1 MLSGGRPAHRGHG
14 ARDVAVDALRR
25 TGMLARANVRAG
37 ELTLLERKRLELSRA
52 LSTDPEVLLL
62 DEIAGGLTDGEV
74 MDLIETIKGIHAA
87 GVSIIWIEH
96 IVHALLKVV
105 DRMLA
110 MDYGRKLIE
119 GDPHSIIE
127 GMIIG
132 AYAIGAT
139 EGYIYVRAEYPLA
152 VQQLE
157 HARNLSLE
165 CGPKRSGCG
174 KVLRG
179 PS

>member
-1 MLSGGRPAHRGHG
+1 VLVGASFGGAHRGHS

-25 TGMLARANVRAG
+25 TGMLTKANVRAG

-52 LSTDPEVLLL
+52 LSTEPKVLLL

-74 MDLIETIKGIHAA
+74 LELIDTIKTIHAG

-119 GDPHSIIE
+119 GDPHEVMGSDE
-127 GMIIG
+127 VKNVYLG
-132 AYAIGAT
+132 T
-139 EGYIYVRAEYPLA
+139 EA
-152 VQQLE
+152 
-157 HARNLSLE
+157 
-165 CGPKRSGCG
+165 
-174 KVLRG
+174 
-179 PS
+179 